1 MYHHTCC
8 LPVQPRALCWLLPT
22 RLSPLC
28 HAHLRVYDSPPPLF
42 TISCKNHLNPSHSQ
56 VVALGEPAWYA
67 YRDVAPEA
75 GHYKVRIDYT
85 NARKAAEMT
94 PATRVRDGGAK
105 PSGRRWWWPWGGSS
119 GKEKQQKGAAAEE
132 DEDDDSTA
140 IWYIKK

>member
-1 MYHHTCC
+1 MHF
-8 LPVQPRALCWLLPT
+8 
-22 RLSPLC
+22 SPS
-28 HAHLRVYDSPPPLF
+28 R
-42 TISCKNHLNPSHSQ
+42 SQ

-94 PATRVRDGGAK
+94 PAAPSGGGSGAK
-105 PSGRRWWWPWGGSS
+105 QSGRRWWWPWGG
-119 GKEKQQKGAAAEE
+119 GKEKQQKEDE

-140 IWYIKK
+140 IWYINKWVRAWAGPFNWGLSPASSCCPVAA